1 MGAAPRSI
9 TIVSSH
15 YHPHLG
21 GVERYVGLQ
30 AKECVRLGFD
40 VRIVTHDTER
50 VGFLEEQPGLNIYR
64 LRCWSPLAH
73 HRLPFPVSLLEL
85 YRVAHALTSS
95 PSDLTIVHTRY
106 FLLSVF
112 GCLLARC
119 SGSPLVLV
127 DHSSDY
133 IRLGTRWLNGLCHV
147 YEHFLTL
154 VIMLFRP
161 RVFGVARA
169 SVTWLRRFGIRRAG
183 VCYNGVDLGQRL
195 DSPVPLSEIIGS
207 GATKKVI
214 LAVGRLVKEKGIM
227 ELVEGFER
235 FAGKRDD
242 YVLVIVGHGEL
253 EPRLRAVAQSNA
265 KILLW

>member
-1 MGAAPRSI
+1 
-9 TIVSSH
+9 
-15 YHPHLG
+15 
-21 GVERYVGLQ
+21 
-30 AKECVRLGFD
+30 
-40 VRIVTHDTER
+40 

-253 EPRLRAVAQSNA
+253 EPRLRAVVQSNA